1 MRIVAYAVRMGR
13 TYASLDS
20 RLAGFLLSQP
30 VFFVASAPLSGD
42 GLVNC
47 SPKSNNGELAVLD
60 PHRLAYLDRTGSGVE
75 TIAHLRE
82 NGRLVLMFCAFSG
95 KPRIVR
101 IHGRGVVVTCDD
113 DGFADLA
120 ARFGTDRLEGTRSV
134 IVVDAE
140 RISDSCGYGVPLMDF
155 RSHREQLPQW
165 VDRKGEA
172 GMRLYREEH
181 NAVSLDGLPG
191 LEDLSAGRR
200 GRQRA

>member
-1 MRIVAYAVRMGR
+1 MGR
-13 TYASLDS
+13 TYPAIDV
-20 RLAGFLLSQP
+20 RLAQFLLSQP
-30 VFFVASAPLSGD
+30 VFFVASAPLAGD

-82 NGRLVLMFCAFSG
+82 NGRLVLMFCAFEG

-101 IHGRGVVVTCDD
+101 VHGRGTVVTRDD
-113 DGFADLA
+113 DDYAALA
-120 ARFGTDRLEGTRSV
+120 SRFTTDRLIGVRSV
-134 IVVDAE
+134 VVLDAE

-155 RSHREQLPQW
+155 QAHRSQMPEW
-165 VDRKGEA
+165 VDRKGEE
-172 GMRLYREEH
+172 GLRLYRAEH

-191 LEDLSAGRR
+191 LEGLMGATQEPG
-200 GRQRA
+200 